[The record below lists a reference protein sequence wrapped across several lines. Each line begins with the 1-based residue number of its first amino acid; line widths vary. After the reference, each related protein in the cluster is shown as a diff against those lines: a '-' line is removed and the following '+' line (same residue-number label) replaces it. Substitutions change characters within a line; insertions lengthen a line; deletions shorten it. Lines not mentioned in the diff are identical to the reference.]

1 MVAASPGRCGDVQ
14 STVLFVTWDDCGCFY
29 DQVPPPRA
37 PNGRQ
42 EGPRLPLLIIS
53 PYARPGYTDTI
64 RATSASIL
72 AYTERTFGLAPLN
85 VNDLRAYGF
94 GNAFNYSKPP
104 LTPVRMVTR
113 PIPRGAHIIKSQN
126 NQDT

>member
-1 MVAASPGRCGDVQ
+1 MNGSEWS

-42 EGPRLPLLIIS
+42 EGPRLPLLIVS
-53 PYARPGYTDTI
+53 PYAKQAYTDTTQ
-64 RATSASIL
+64 ASYASIL

-85 VNDLRAYGF
+85 INDTRAYGF
-94 GNAFNYSKPP
+94 GNAFNYSQRP
-104 LTPVRMVTR
+104 LKPVRMVTR
-113 PIPRGAHIIKSQN
+113 PVPRGDHIIWSQA